1 MNIISLIDEN
11 IAPIHEYYNLSK
23 TLYEEII
30 NYLSSYK
37 THTLIYSQKIS
48 TLYQEFENKLNSLKE
63 KSDDNIYNE
72 HLFEYIKIFP
82 NIIKKQFANYEP
94 LFNKIELFIKD
105 FGELMNKKVNQIKTQ
120 QEYYNLSKKNFLSKY
135 QEIENSKTSLFN
147 NLSLTE
153 DTFIQFYTQKKLD
166 RDDLIY
172 DKKNDNETINSE
184 KVKKLEDK
192 VNNLIKETKKMEKN
206 YQSFIESSKAIKQK
220 VKENSEKTANIIHS
234 SLNDISFKYQNDIM
248 TIISL
253 VKICFQ
259 EPLSMLNTYLNK
271 FCQVNIKKELEELYK
286 NFCNKSVTSS
296 NIFPSKYKL
305 KTVGLI
311 NNNNINGNIFSMEMF
326 DDEEVS
332 DKDNI
337 EKEEAS
343 EINLLVIKNMYNN
356 FTLLSANKLDLKL
369 EEEKVQTKKL
379 SNKLFLNI
387 KDCNNI
393 RRIKASPDKIFS
405 QQDFEELEKLINKV
419 YNRYIFLI
427 RLTRFR
433 SLKYDLS
440 LKYFVI
446 IGKLLNDIIS
456 KVEEDNDYYT
466 AKNCVILSQ
475 TYYYLHKKEK
485 IYLKAFIQNNPIFKM
500 KQFWEILLESLIKNN
515 QANSKNIT
523 ENAFGNIYTL
533 IDTMFEFGLNE
544 NEIKEII
551 EPKIKLYKFN
561 NNYVKD
567 INDLIQIKVENPD
580 DKKDFKKNEEY
591 LKEIL
596 EKYNKEI
603 NDELRNKEK
612 IDNDTD
618 KRNDNYEEKYIK
630 NNKSSKNNLKNA
642 ATTKISKSRSQSI
655 WEMDD

>member
-1 MNIISLIDEN
+1 
-11 IAPIHEYYNLSK
+11 
-23 TLYEEII
+23 
-30 NYLSSYK
+30 
-37 THTLIYSQKIS
+37 
-48 TLYQEFENKLNSLKE
+48 
-63 KSDDNIYNE
+63 
-72 HLFEYIKIFP
+72 
-82 NIIKKQFANYEP
+82 
-94 LFNKIELFIKD
+94 
-105 FGELMNKKVNQIKTQ
+105 
-120 QEYYNLSKKNFLSKY
+120 
-135 QEIENSKTSLFN
+135 
-147 NLSLTE
+147 
-153 DTFIQFYTQKKLD
+153 
-166 RDDLIY
+166 
-172 DKKNDNETINSE
+172 
-184 KVKKLEDK
+184 
-192 VNNLIKETKKMEKN
+192 
-206 YQSFIESSKAIKQK
+206 
-220 VKENSEKTANIIHS
+220 
-234 SLNDISFKYQNDIM
+234 
-248 TIISL
+248 
-253 VKICFQ
+253 
-259 EPLSMLNTYLNK
+259 
-271 FCQVNIKKELEELYK
+271 
-286 NFCNKSVTSS
+286 
-296 NIFPSKYKL
+296 
-305 KTVGLI
+305 
-311 NNNNINGNIFSMEMF
+311 
-326 DDEEVS
+326 
-332 DKDNI
+332 
-337 EKEEAS
+337 
-343 EINLLVIKNMYNN
+343 MYNN

-393 RRIKASPDKIFS
+393 RRIKTSPDKIFS

-596 EKYNKEI
+596 EKYNKEF